1 LAVEELRTYFYTHAG
16 VVRALEG
23 VNISIPK
30 GETVGIVGETGC
42 GKSVTALSILRLV
55 PYPPGKIVSGHVWFK
70 GKDLLSLREDR
81 LQRIRGAEIAMV
93 FQDPA
98 TYLNPAFKIGEQI
111 AEAVLLHQDL
121 GQAALQIKIADREA
135 EIQRLLSGKTL
146 QAVIARKL
154 FPGSVKR
161 LSAQIARSKHLLND
175 PPKPSRREA
184 KNAAWHIAVQ
194 TLKQV
199 QIPDAERV
207 ADSYPHELSGGMKQR
222 CMIAMAMCCNPL
234 LLIADEP
241 TTGLDVTV
249 QAQILQLLRELRQ
262 RLESSIAII
271 THDLGVVAE
280 ICDRVAIMYAG
291 AVVEFAPVVE
301 IFDRPLHPYTQGLLK
316 SIPRIGSRK
325 ELTAIPGTVP
335 DMLNVPR
342 GCAFHP
348 RCPYVMETCRIQTPS
363 LVEVESEHF
372 VSCYL
377 HQTKTAERAN

>member
-1 LAVEELRTYFYTHAG
+1 
-16 VVRALEG
+16 VRALEG

-70 GKDLLSLREDR
+70 GKDLLSLREDQ

>member
-70 GKDLLSLREDR
+70 GKDLLSLREDQ

>member
-1 LAVEELRTYFYTHAG
+1 MAVEELRTYFYTHAG

-70 GKDLLSLREDR
+70 GKDLLSLREDQ